1 MPMEFDGQ
9 DIKRLDSCIDATA
22 QSVKKIGDL
31 CAELVE
37 EVSKFGMDKVTN
49 SAKAIESTNDDVTM
63 PVLKEAIETFTKLQ
77 TAVKS
82 IHTAVGSDY

>member
-22 QSVKKIGDL
+22 QSMKKIGTL
-31 CAELVE
+31 TVELTE

-49 SAKAIESTNDDVTM
+49 SAKALEATNEDVIM
-63 PVLKEAIETFTKLQ
+63 PVLKEAIETFEKLQ
-77 TAVKS
+77 TAIKT
-82 IHTAVGSDY
+82 IHTAVGTDY